1 MGVILGLAAALL
13 YGGSDFA
20 GGLTSRKLGALPV
33 NVVGSSVAAALA
45 WMALLAAGGPGP
57 TVHAVTWGLASGL
70 GGGIGTTMLYRGLA
84 RGQMSVVGP
93 VSAVAAAGVPVAAG
107 IAMGERPTVLALV
120 GVLVALPAIVLV
132 AASGSASGPA
142 SGSASG
148 PASGSA
154 SGPASGSASGL
165 ARGMTGAGLT
175 DGLAAGAAFGFM
187 FIGLAQAGHVP
198 GSQGAG
204 LWPVASEQTGS
215 LLLVLALAVRSRV
228 PLRPAIR
235 AAGWPALVG
244 ASGMGATL
252 LYFYAT
258 HVSMLATAAV
268 LVSLYPG
275 VTVLLARIVLH
286 ERFSP
291 VQRAGLSLCTLA
303 VVAIAL
309 N

>member
-57 TVHAVTWGLASGL
+57 TVHAVAWGLASGL

-107 IAMGERPTVLALV
+107 IAMGERPTVLALA

-132 AASGSASGPA
+132 AASGSASG
-142 SGSASG
+142 
-148 PASGSA
+148 
-154 SGPASGSASGL
+154 SASGL
-165 ARGMTGAGLT
+165 ARGLTGAGLT

-244 ASGMGATL
+244 ASGMSATL

-275 VTVLLARIVLH
+275 VTVLLARVVLH